1 MRFGRGF
8 GDNGVVIRGRFAPSP
23 TGVLHVG
30 NLRTALVAYLGAVS
44 AGGDFVVRIED
55 LDRANS
61 TVDHER
67 SQIRDL
73 QELGLVFDEPVVRQS
88 DRFAVYDAVVAD
100 LTERGLT
107 YECFCSRREI
117 REAASAPHGSLPDG
131 AYPGTCRDLSVDER
145 AERRTNG
152 RTPAIRLRTN
162 GEEYDVDDLV
172 VGRFRGAIDDVVLRR
187 NDGVPAYNLAVVVDD
202 AWQKVTQVVRGEDL
216 LSSTPRQI
224 HLQHLLGYPTPEY
237 AHVPL
242 VVGADG
248 ERLAKRH
255 GAVTIADLQN
265 RGESITDVR
274 DEILASLGLP
284 GGSLSDVVARFDWSA
299 VPTKPWPLP
308 SRWQTR
314 G

>member
-1 MRFGRGF
+1 M
-8 GDNGVVIRGRFAPSP
+8 
-23 TGVLHVG
+23 LHVG

-117 REAASAPHGSLPDG
+117 REAASAPHDSLPDG

-284 GGSLSDVVARFDWSA
+284 GGSPSDVVARFDWSA

>member
-73 QELGLVFDEPVVRQS
+73 QELELVFDEPVVRQS

-117 REAASAPHGSLPDG
+117 REAASAPHDSLPDG

>member
-284 GGSLSDVVARFDWSA
+284 GGSPSDVVARFDWSA

>member
-117 REAASAPHGSLPDG
+117 REAASAPHDSLPDG

-172 VGRFRGAIDDVVLRR
+172 VGRYRGAIDDVVLRR

-284 GGSLSDVVARFDWSA
+284 GGSPSDVVARFDWSA